1 MKTIMSIIDY
11 ILDFIKRIL
20 VRFKNDKFGLSFIIN
35 IFILP
40 DFLSDKNVNIIRK
53 FKVIFSL
60 AVPILYFISAID
72 IVPEIITGIFGFI
85 DDIIVMIWSLGK
97 VNEELDKYKKNIN
110 KNVNQNIINDDN
122 NKIKDED
129 E

>member
-60 AVPILYFISAID
+60 VVPILYFISAID

-110 KNVNQNIINDDN
+110 KNVNQNIINDVN
-122 NKIKDED
+122 FKIKDED